1 MTIAYAFNLMSRSY
15 ATYRG
20 VNLQLV
26 VAFGPLTAAMIVA
39 AGWYPSAI
47 VVGILPLVLYMKG
60 YSKRLRANFMAVVA
74 AQQRAA
80 TLAARL
86 DTALNNMSHG
96 LCMVDARGR
105 LISTN
110 DQALRIFGSRRQHD
124 LVGANVYS
132 ISRRHR
138 AKRRHRFGAT
148 EPPGAGALPRR
159 GDGAD
164 LTVPLETRDGRAFEV
179 TVHRMKSEGS
189 VIVIQDVTER
199 RNAQNEIN
207 RMARFDTVTDL
218 PNRRCFEEE
227 LGLALRPGRPHDGRT
242 HRDVSGSRQFQAGQ
256 RQPGPHDRRQTVGR
270 DRAASRAA
278 SSAHAIWSLAGAAT
292 SSSFSTAM
300 APASSR
306 RRRSPG
312 ASSTRSAVRS

>member
-1 MTIAYAFNLMSRSY
+1 MTTAYAFNLMSRSY

-39 AGWYPSAI
+39 GGWYPSAI

-105 LISTN
+105 LILTN

-132 ISRRHR
+132 IIRGLEQSGVIASAQLSRL
-138 AKRRHRFGAT
+138 AQ
-148 EPPGAGALPRR
+148 ALFHDEE
-159 GDGAD
+159 DGAD
-164 LTVPLETRDGRAFEV
+164 LIVPLEARDGRAFEV
-179 TVHRMKSEGS
+179 TIHRMKSEGS

-227 LGLALRPGRPHDGRT
+227 LGLALRPGRPAAAELTVMFLDLDNFKQVNDSLGHTTGDKLFGEIARRLSEHRRPARSGRSLGRRRVR
-242 HRDVSGSRQFQAGQ
+242 HPPPPRRRPARD
-256 RQPGPHDRRQTVGR
+256 
-270 DRAASRAA
+270 
-278 SSAHAIWSLAGAAT
+278 AGARQAHH
-292 SSSFSTAM
+292 
-300 APASSR
+300 R
-306 RRRSPG
+306 
-312 ASSTRSAVRS
+312 